1 VLGETISHYHI
12 IEKLGGGGMG
22 VVYKAEDTRL
32 HRFVALK
39 FLPDEVASDP
49 QALGRFR
56 REAQA
61 ASALNHPNICT
72 IYDIGEENGQAFIA
86 MEYLDGVTLKH
97 RIAGRP
103 LDLEVLLPI
112 AIEAADALD
121 AAHAENIV
129 HRDIKP
135 ANIFVTKRGH
145 AKILDFGL
153 AKVTPGGM
161 SGASSVTQTVGEEH
175 LTSPGTMMGTVAY
188 MSPEQVRAKELD
200 TRTDLFSFGA
210 VLYEMATGT
219 TPFRGESSG
228 VIFKAILDS
237 VPAPP
242 VRFNPDLPAK
252 LEDIIY
258 KALEKD
264 RDLRYQHAADMRA
277 DLQRLKRDTDSGRSG
292 MTPVAQDSG
301 TQRAV
306 QTSGSVPAATQAA
319 PMPGSGATPAASSSS
334 MAAAMQTT
342 PASGSVA
349 TPISGSVAASAPSPL
364 STSATAIPDVVEA
377 PKKPLWKTVALAV
390 IVVVA
395 LIAGGLYYFSHRA
408 KPLSERDTVVL
419 ADFANST
426 GDPVF
431 DDTLKQ
437 ALTVALNQSPFLN
450 VLPDSKVAATLKLMA
465 RPAGTAL
472 TPDVARDL
480 CQRAESRAYIAGS
493 IAALGSQYVV
503 GLKAVNCQT
512 GDPLAE
518 EQVTAPAK
526 ERVLDALGTAAS
538 NLRGKLGESLST
550 VQKFDVPLADATTSS
565 LEALKAYT
573 QGQKARREDN
583 SDAAL
588 SDFQRAIQLDPNFA
602 MGYAALGAQY
612 SSLAQV
618 GRGAEYYAKAFQ
630 LREHVSEREKL
641 GIAADYYANVT
652 GELGKAAQ
660 TYEEQIASYPRDY
673 RGYANVGLM
682 YAGQAEYKKALE
694 AMRQGLRLAPD
705 DAARFVPYTNIPNFL
720 LALQRFDEARQTILE
735 GQARKLDG
743 QIFRSAEYAGA
754 FLSGDS
760 RMMAEQLRWLGS
772 KPQNENFGLSLAA
785 DTEAYAGRLGKARAL
800 TQQAV
805 DSAVRTDSKE
815 NGAVWQ
821 ENAAL
826 REAAF
831 GNAAEA
837 KQAVAEG
844 LKLAPTSQGVE
855 VEAALA
861 LAMAGDATRA
871 ESMAEDLG
879 KRYPL
884 DDQFHAVWLPAIQGQ
899 VALDRKNPEA
909 ALKTLQPV
917 GPLEFGQISFVVN
930 INSLYTAY
938 VRGEAYLAAGQGAP
952 AAAEF
957 QKIVD
962 HSGMVWNCWTGAL
975 AHLGIARANALESRT
990 SQGADSDAA
999 RVRALDA
1006 YKDFLTLWKDADPD
1020 IPILKQAKAEYAK
1033 LQ

>member
-1 VLGETISHYHI
+1 
-12 IEKLGGGGMG
+12 MG

-39 FLPDEVASDP
+39 FLPDEVARDP

-72 IYDIGEENGQAFIA
+72 IHDIGEEEGQAFIA
-86 MEYLDGVTLKH
+86 MEFLDGTTLKH

-112 AIEAADALD
+112 AIEVADALD

-228 VIFKAILDS
+228 VIFKAILDT
-237 VPAPP
+237 VPVPP
-242 VRFNPDLPAK
+242 VRFNPDLPAP
-252 LEDIIY
+252 LEQIIN

-264 RDLRYQHAADMRA
+264 RNLRYQHAADMRA

-292 MTPVAQDSG
+292 AT
-301 TQRAV
+301 
-306 QTSGSVPAATQAA
+306 AAAYE
-319 PMPGSGATPAASSSS
+319 SGATRAAQISGAQPTVTQSV
-334 MAAAMQTT
+334 
-342 PASGSVA
+342 PASGSAAVPAPPSA
-349 TPISGSVAASAPSPL
+349 TAPATQVTPSSGSVAAPISGPVAAPAPVPP
-364 STSATAIPDVVEA
+364 STAPAAAPATVPAVVAA
-377 PKKPLWKTVALAV
+377 PQKQLWKTVAPAAL
-390 IVVVA
+390 IVVV
-395 LIAGGLYYFSHRA
+395 LIAAWLYYRSHQA

-426 GDPVF
+426 GDSVF

-450 VLPDSKVAATLKLMA
+450 VLPDSKVAATLQLMA

-480 CQRAESRAYIAGS
+480 CQRTQSEAYIAGS
-493 IAALGSQYVV
+493 IAALGNQYVV

-518 EQVTAPAK
+518 EQVTAAGK
-526 ERVLDALGTAAS
+526 EKVLEALGTAAS

-550 VQKFDVPLADATTSS
+550 IQKFDVPLADATTSS

-682 YAGQAEYKKALE
+682 YAGQGEYEKALE

-705 DAARFVPYTNIPNFL
+705 DAARFVPYSNIPNFL
-720 LALQRFDEARQTILE
+720 LVLQRFDEARQTILE

-743 QIFRSAEYAGA
+743 QIFRAAEYAGA

-760 RMMAEQLRWLGS
+760 RMMAEQLQWLGS

-785 DTEAYAGRLGKARAL
+785 DTEAYAGRLAKARAL

-861 LAMAGDATRA
+861 LAMAGDAARA
-871 ESMAEDLG
+871 ESMA
-879 KRYPL
+879 
-884 DDQFHAVWLPAIQGQ
+884 
-899 VALDRKNPEA
+899 
-909 ALKTLQPV
+909 
-917 GPLEFGQISFVVN
+917 
-930 INSLYTAY
+930 
-938 VRGEAYLAAGQGAP
+938 
-952 AAAEF
+952 
-957 QKIVD
+957 
-962 HSGMVWNCWTGAL
+962 
-975 AHLGIARANALESRT
+975 
-990 SQGADSDAA
+990 
-999 RVRALDA
+999 
-1006 YKDFLTLWKDADPD
+1006 
-1020 IPILKQAKAEYAK
+1020 
-1033 LQ
+1033 